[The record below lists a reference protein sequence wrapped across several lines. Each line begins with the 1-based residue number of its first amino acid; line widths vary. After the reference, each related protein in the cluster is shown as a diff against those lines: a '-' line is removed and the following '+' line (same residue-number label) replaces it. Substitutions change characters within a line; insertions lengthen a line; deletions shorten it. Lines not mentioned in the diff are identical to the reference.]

1 MRVFL
6 AGIPLEDERV
16 IVVGGGE
23 AALAKLR
30 LFVDSPA
37 ELVWFTPDGAP
48 DRDRR
53 PAGGPDPITRP
64 PTREDLAGARLVF
77 LALDDEAQ
85 AVSIAGLAR
94 DMGAQVNVVDRPAL
108 SDFQTPAL
116 IDRDSV
122 VIGIATGGAAPIL
135 ARDVRSRIE
144 AVLPAALGPL
154 ATLAGRIRDR
164 VKTSVPDFMSRRRF
178 WERAFRG
185 AAADLVAE
193 GRIEA
198 AHDEMIRLL
207 DAAAPEAGVVHL
219 LGSGSGDPELLTLKA
234 LRIMQ
239 DADVILHDGEVPA
252 EVLARARRDAPRR
265 DVEAMTAGQVF
276 ELIAGHLDHGERVVR
291 LYAGDPDVS
300 ERAQR
305 ERDALDA
312 TGIAAF
318 AVPVVPGP
326 AVPRLRPIGKA

>member
-6 AGIPLEDERV
+6 AGIPLEGERV
-16 IVVGGGE
+16 VVVGGGE
-23 AALAKLR
+23 AAFAKLR
-30 LFVDSPA
+30 LFVGSPTQ
-37 ELVWFTPDGAP
+37 LVWFTPDGAP
-48 DRDRR
+48 ELDRR
-53 PAGGPDPITRP
+53 PAGAPSPVARSP
-64 PTREDLAGARLVF
+64 MREDLAGARLVF
-77 LALDDEAQ
+77 LALDDEGQ
-85 AVSIAGLAR
+85 AVAIAGLAR
-94 DMGAQVNVVDRPAL
+94 EVGAQVNVVDRPAL

-116 IDRDSV
+116 IDRDPV

-144 AVLPAALGPL
+144 GVLPEALGPL
-154 ATLAGRIRDR
+154 AALAGRIRDR
-164 VKTSVPDFMSRRRF
+164 VKSTVPDFLARRRF

-207 DAAAPEAGVVHL
+207 DEAAPEKGVVHR

-239 DADVILHDGEVPA
+239 DADVILHDGAVPA
-252 EVLARARRDAPRR
+252 EVLARARRDAPRQ
-265 DVEAMTAGQVF
+265 DVEGMTVAQV
-276 ELIAGHLDHGERVVR
+276 LDRIVNHLEHGERVVR
-291 LYAGDPDVS
+291 LYAGDPEAPGRPAD
-300 ERAQR
+300 EG
-305 ERDALDA
+305 DALKD

-318 AVPVVPGP
+318 VVPVVPGP
-326 AVPRLRPIGKA
+326 RRA